1 LGHLSEKIG
10 QQKAIPG
17 FLPGIAFFHVQGFSR
32 LVVELLRSLQYNSID
47 PICSKS
53 KFERGWMVLNCPFC
67 GKEMI
72 QGKVCSSEALW
83 WQNREDKHR
92 LNDEGGFLGRFN
104 GDRITAYHCERC
116 KKIIIDEE

>member
-1 LGHLSEKIG
+1 MVE
-10 QQKAIPG
+10 
-17 FLPGIAFFHVQGFSR
+17 
-32 LVVELLRSLQYNSID
+32 VVHGLQYNSID

-72 QGKVCSSEALW
+72 QGKVCSNEALW

-92 LNDEGGFLGRFN
+92 LNDEDGFLGRFN
-104 GDRITAYHCERC
+104 GDRITAYRCERC